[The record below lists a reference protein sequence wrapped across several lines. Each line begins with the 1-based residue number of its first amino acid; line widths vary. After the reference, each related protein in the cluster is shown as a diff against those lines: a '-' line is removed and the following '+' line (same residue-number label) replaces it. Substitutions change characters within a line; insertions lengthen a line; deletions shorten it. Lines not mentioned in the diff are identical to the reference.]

1 MTPSISGAGLA
12 SAYNAGLT
20 PDQAADEQAAAARQA
35 TQQGAPPAAQ
45 PAVAAVVDPWS
56 SALPQDAASFNLDT
70 LAAAVGLDPDELLN
84 QVKSGQGVSGLL
96 GRTGATGY
104 GSTIRDSV
112 RGGIVFD
119 EYV

>member
-35 TQQGAPPAAQ
+35 TQPGPPPAAE
-45 PAVAAVVDPWS
+45 PAGAADPWS
-56 SALPQDAASFNLDT
+56 SAVPQDAASFNLET
-70 LAAAVGLDPDELLN
+70 LAAVVGLDPDELLN
-84 QVKSGQGVSGLL
+84 QVKSGQGVSDLL

-104 GSTIRDSV
+104 GSTVRDSL